1 MPNLTPDQ
9 ILEILRIIHI
19 LGISIGLGGAIVA
32 DLLGLRLLLSA
43 RPKPIEGALGQIHH
57 TVLLGLAIIWAS
69 GLAIAYI
76 KVPLD
81 AIPNKVFLKLTV
93 VSLLTINGFFIGRY
107 LVPLAE
113 KRAKPLLATF
123 SLSEVCTSALFMS
136 ISISC
141 WFAALFVSKSTDLQQ
156 MPLSTMFTMAY
167 FFWCSICIAV
177 LLFLF
182 VGKVILTSVGKHG
195 APLDPEPRGGF
206 RPGLSPVGS
215 SAGFR
220 INPIP
225 SSPAMAGVS
234 AFADNQANENNL
246 SADGARAKY
255 QSLKDRFAGQS
266 QAEAPTSAF
275 GGMRAANDMPDR
287 SEALHLRSKFDRS
300 TNGKNKS
307 QPAEFP
313 TGKLMGFFKRLGS
326 GNSTKVDQRELPQS
340 SGRRLWGQP
349 SDARPQAHTH
359 DKISTDNA
367 GQETVQNTAL
377 SNKLPVMRED
387 AGTVANRQQPKQA
400 TAGKKQEFD
409 RARVTG
415 SLFRMCRGAIM
426 GTVGISFI
434 VNVLMLTG
442 PLFMLQIYD
451 RVLTSGS
458 VPTLMALIGLV
469 TGLFFFMGLLELVR
483 SRIMVRLGL
492 RIDRTLSGPVFAS
505 IMSVTSGGAA
515 AVKNRLLQDLTQI
528 RQFVAGPGP
537 TAMFDI
543 PWTPLYF
550 ALIFAF
556 HWILG
561 VTALAGAA
569 VLIVLSLINDRF
581 SREPVEE
588 ASKRSSQANAMAE
601 AGRKNAEVLHSMG
614 MINVFRDRWLQEHGA
629 GISAYR
635 KASDIS
641 GTLTTI
647 TKITRLFLQS
657 LILAVGA
664 YLAILQ
670 EITPGVIIAT
680 SIIMSRGLAPVEQL
694 IGQWRG
700 LLSTRQG
707 LARIQT
713 ELAEDADTPDFM
725 TLPEPRAYVQ
735 VEKIFAA
742 APGSRQPVLK
752 GVEFSMGPGDA
763 VAVVGQSG
771 SGKSTL
777 ARALVG
783 VWPTIKGHVRL
794 DGAALDQ
801 WDPEQ
806 LGRNVGYLPQDV
818 ELFDGSI
825 AENIARFEG
834 NADPGAIVAAARKA
848 QVHELI
854 LQLPDGY
861 GTRVGEGGTTLSG
874 GQRQRIG
881 LARALYG
888 KPVLVVL
895 DEPNSNLDTE
905 GEKALGQAIGTLR
918 EEGSAVIVMAHRS
931 NIVNFVNLVLVIKDG
946 RVVTFGDKDDV
957 LGRRTNVP
965 SGKKLRKANVQAVAH
980 NPTE

>member
-1 MPNLTPDQ
+1 MPNLSSDQ

-32 DLLGLRLLLSA
+32 DLLGLRLLLCA
-43 RPKPIEGALGQIHH
+43 RPRPIEGALRQIHH
-57 TVLLGLAIIWAS
+57 TVLMGLVLIWAS
-69 GLAIAYI
+69 GLAIAYL

-81 AIPNKVFLKLTV
+81 AVPDKVYLKLAV
-93 VSLLTINGFFIGRY
+93 VSLLTLNGFFIGRY
-107 LVPLAE
+107 LIPLAE

-123 SLSEVCTSALFMS
+123 TISEVCTSALFMS

-141 WFAALFVSKSTDLQQ
+141 WFAALFVSKSSDLQQ
-156 MPLSTMFTMAY
+156 MPLATMFTMAY
-167 FFWCSICIAV
+167 FFWCAICIAV

-182 VGKVILTSVGKHG
+182 SAKLLLASLGKSG
-195 APLDPEPRGGF
+195 APLDPDPRGRRGPGF
-206 RPGLSPVGS
+206 APAVAPP
-215 SAGFR
+215 GFR
-220 INPIP
+220 INPISMNP
-225 SSPAMAGVS
+225 SMAGVS
-234 AFADNQANENNL
+234 AFADNQANENNAPAYGTRAGYASSKRIRL
-246 SADGARAKY
+246 GTDKASA
-255 QSLKDRFAGQS
+255 
-266 QAEAPTSAF
+266 SAF
-275 GGMRAANDMPDR
+275 TGGHAANDVPAR
-287 SEALHLRSKFDRS
+287 AERPRRKSLFDRS
-300 TNGKNKS
+300 AANETRPPRGRFSPSKLSGVINGLMNRN
-307 QPAEFP
+307 PAQ
-313 TGKLMGFFKRLGS
+313 
-326 GNSTKVDQRELPQS
+326 VDQRGLPQQT
-340 SGRRLWGQP
+340 GNRLWGSAKRAAAQTR
-349 SDARPQAHTH
+349 SWNDRQNAEHTAPPGA
-359 DKISTDNA
+359 S
-367 GQETVQNTAL
+367 L
-377 SNKLPVMRED
+377 SNQLPVRRED
-387 AGTVANRQQPKQA
+387 AGAVAARQTSKPRSEADPQDIER
-400 TAGKKQEFD
+400 T
-409 RARVTG
+409 RVAR
-415 SLFRMCRGAIM
+415 SLFRLCRGAVV
-426 GTVGISFI
+426 GTIGISFV
-434 VNVLMLTG
+434 VNMLMLTG

-469 TGLFFFMGLLELVR
+469 TGLFFFMGLLELIR
-483 SRIMVRLGL
+483 SRVMVRLGL
-492 RIDRTLSGPVFAS
+492 RIDRALSGPVFQS
-505 IMSVTSGGAA
+505 IMSVTSRSAA

-537 TAMFDI
+537 TAMFDL

-556 HWILG
+556 HWVLG
-561 VTALAGAA
+561 VTALIGAA
-569 VLIVLSLINDRF
+569 ILIALSLVNDRL
-581 SREPVEE
+581 SRDPVEE

-614 MINVFRDRWLQEHGA
+614 MFNVFRDRWLQEHGA

-647 TKITRLFLQS
+647 TKIMRLFLQS
-657 LILAVGA
+657 MILAVGA
-664 YLAILQ
+664 YLAIHQ

-700 LLSTRQG
+700 LLATRQG
-707 LARIQT
+707 LARIQS
-713 ELAEDADTPDFM
+713 ELAADADTSDFM

-742 APGSRQPVLK
+742 PPGSGQPVLK
-752 GVEFSMGPGDA
+752 GVEFSLGPGDA

-771 SGKSTL
+771 AGKSTL
-777 ARALVG
+777 ARVLVG
-783 VWPTIKGHVRL
+783 VWPILKGHVRL

-801 WDPEQ
+801 WNPEQ

-861 GTRVGEGGTTLSG
+861 GTRVGEGGATLSG

-888 KPVLVVL
+888 KPALVVL

-905 GEKALGQAIGTLR
+905 GERALGEAIGTLR

-931 NIVNFVNLVLVIKDG
+931 NIINFVNLVLVIKDG

-957 LGRRTNVP
+957 LGRR
-965 SGKKLRKANVQAVAH
+965 SRAAAGKKLRKANVQAVAH